1 MDLVSFRDFLK
12 LFELFI
18 LCPIEPSAIECF
30 HLGEN
35 CYNTTPTTT
44 TIIPTPLSH
53 PAPTPH
59 PSSSISPRQPPIR
72 PQLCWLLLTAFR
84 VPSCPGLI
92 CSTVLS
98 CSVVRVTPRVVNIVT
113 EGGD

>member
-53 PAPTPH
+53 PESSF
-59 PSSSISPRQPPIR
+59 PSYSFSISTRIS
-72 PQLCWLLLTAFR
+72 LLTTKTKQNKTKTNKQKQTNKQKR
-84 VPSCPGLI
+84 K
-92 CSTVLS
+92 
-98 CSVVRVTPRVVNIVT
+98 
-113 EGGD
+113 